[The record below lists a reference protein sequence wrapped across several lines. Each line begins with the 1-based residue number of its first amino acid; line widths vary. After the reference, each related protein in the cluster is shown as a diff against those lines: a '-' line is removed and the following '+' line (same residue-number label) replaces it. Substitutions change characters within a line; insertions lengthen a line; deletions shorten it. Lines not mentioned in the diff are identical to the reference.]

1 MSIEFTV
8 TDKAAFRIADILAQQ
23 KLSDDY
29 FFRLTVEGGGCS
41 GFQYKMDMDN
51 DLASDDIVF
60 EKSDVK
66 AVIDSVSAPYLDGS
80 TLDYETS
87 LGGSILKVIN
97 PNASSSCGC
106 GVSFDIKD

>member
-1 MSIEFTV
+1 MSDFKFTV
-8 TDKAAFRIADILAQQ
+8 TDAAAFRIAEIIAQQ

-51 DLASDDIVF
+51 IIAEDDVII
-60 EKSDVK
+60 EKSHIK
-66 AVIDSVSAPYLDGS
+66 TVIDSVSTQFLSGS

-87 LGGSILKVIN
+87 LGGAVLKVNN
-97 PNASSSCGC
+97 PNATSSCGC
-106 GVSFDIKD
+106 GVSFNA

>member
-1 MSIEFTV
+1 MSIKFTI
-8 TDKAAFRIADILAQQ
+8 TDTAATRISDII
-23 KLSDDY
+23 KLQNLNKSY

-51 DLASDDIVF
+51 SKQDDDIVIKHNGI
-60 EKSDVK
+60 ET
-66 AVIDSVSAPYLDGS
+66 VIDSVSAPFLNGS
-80 TLDYETS
+80 TLDYQIS

-106 GVSFDIKD
+106 GVSFNI

>member
-1 MSIEFTV
+1 MKFTV
-8 TDKAAFRIADILAQQ
+8 TDTAAKRINDIITQQ
-23 KLSDDY
+23 NLSVEH

-51 DLASDDIVF
+51 VIADDDIII
-60 EKSDVK
+60 KK
-66 AVIDSVSAPYLDGS
+66 NGTKTVIDAVSAPFLDGS

-106 GVSFDIKD
+106 GVSFGV